1 MLCILYVNAVTAL
14 LGAVVLLVER
24 VLPPDW
30 SRRWMWCGALVIS
43 VALPGYYRNH
53 HNWTVGQVPADT
65 QLDTSWWGRVE
76 SLDSGIQM
84 FWLIS
89 SALLIAWGIANAVRV
104 ALIIRRAR
112 KEPGSPSNVDEVPV
126 VVTDLTG
133 PATVGLWHTRVLVPR
148 WVLALPRSQRRYVLR
163 HEDEHRKAH
172 DARLLFIASLSL
184 VLMPWNLAL
193 WWQLRRLSLA
203 VEMDCDNRV
212 VGALGDARAY
222 GELLLKVAEASSRT
236 PSLQPALL
244 GAGMLERR
252 LTQLVAPTPLRLA
265 QRFLLPAVAMGLLLI
280 VLQMPHPVLEHTSSA
295 HSTATSPGHTQ

>member
-1 MLCILYVNAVTAL
+1 
-14 LGAVVLLVER
+14 
-24 VLPPDW
+24 
-30 SRRWMWCGALVIS
+30 MWCVALVIS

-65 QLDTSWWGRVE
+65 QLATGWWARLE
-76 SLDSGIQM
+76 SLDSGIEM

-104 ALIIRRAR
+104 ALIIRKAR
-112 KEPGSPSNVDEVPV
+112 KESRNPSNVDEVPV
-126 VVTDLTG
+126 VVTDLAG
-133 PATVGLWHTRVLVPR
+133 PATLGLWNTRVLVPR

-163 HEDEHRKAH
+163 HEEEHRKAH
-172 DARLLFIASLSL
+172 DSRLLFVASLSL

-203 VEMDCDNRV
+203 VEMDCDHRV
-212 VGALGDARAY
+212 VEALGDAQAY

-252 LTQLVAPTPLRLA
+252 LTRLVAPTPLRLA
-265 QRFLLPAVAMGLLLI
+265 QRFIFPALAVGLLFM
-280 VLQMPHPVLEHTSSA
+280 VLQMPHPVLEHTSIA
-295 HSTATSPGHTQ
+295 HSIAASPGHTK